1 MVPWIFA
8 LAVTLPAAADA
19 ASPAPAAATAA
30 AEDIDEIA
38 RALGADKQAAEA
50 AQPEAPQA
58 QAGAA
63 GAAAFN
69 PELSFVGDVAGAYF
83 SDEPAQLGAHDP
95 NHTGF
100 TFRQLELGVRSN
112 VDPYF
117 RFESFIV
124 FTAEG
129 VEVEEAVA
137 ATTSLPANLQL
148 RAGKFFTAFGRI
160 NNRHPHAWEFI
171 DAPLVT
177 ATFFGMHGNG
187 GVGVEP
193 SVLVPL
199 PWYTEVVAS
208 VIEPDA
214 DAIEPFAVEDTEI
227 ERFDRLMYMTAVKQF
242 WDLGSDW
249 GLGLGV
255 SGLQGPG
262 PMLGDRTYVGGVD
275 MHLKYRP
282 VSGGDDSSSVVLQG
296 EWLGRRRTVADLVSR
311 DSGYYAQLTYH
322 WDRRW
327 SAGVRTE
334 RLSAQSPVLELHEDE
349 GEDEHGHTHV
359 EVPGDHA
366 RLREAVQLTF
376 APTEF
381 SQLRLQQNRDRI
393 PGRDEPLWGTMLNLE
408 IAIGAHGAHSY

>member
-19 ASPAPAAATAA
+19 TSPAPAGPTAA
-30 AEDIDEIA
+30 AAPADLEDIT
-38 RALGADKQAAEA
+38 RALGADVKAAEEA
-50 AQPEAPQA
+50 APAPVQS
-58 QAGAA
+58 AA

-69 PELSFVGDVAGAYF
+69 PELSFVGDVAAAYF

-124 FTAEG
+124 FTGEG
-129 VEVEEAVA
+129 VEVEEAA
-137 ATTSLPANLQL
+137 ASTTSLPANLQL

-160 NNRHPHAWEFI
+160 NNRHPHSWDFI
-171 DAPLVT
+171 DQPLVNGK
-177 ATFFGMHGNG
+177 FFGLHANG
-187 GVGVEP
+187 GVGIEP
-193 SVLVPL
+193 SVLLPL
-199 PWYTEVVAS
+199 PWYTEVVAAAF
-208 VIEPDA
+208 EPDA

-227 ERFDRLMYMTAVKQF
+227 KRFDRLMYMTAVKQF

-249 GLGLGV
+249 GLGVGV

-262 PMLGDRTYVGGVD
+262 PMLGDRTHIGGVD
-275 MHLKYRP
+275 VHLKYRP
-282 VSGGDDSSSVVLQG
+282 LSGDDDQSSVVLQG
-296 EWLGRRRTVADLVSR
+296 EWLGRRREVADVASR
-311 DSGYYAQLTYH
+311 DSGGYVQLVYH
-322 WDRRW
+322 VDRRW
-327 SAGVRTE
+327 AAGLRAE
-334 RLSAQSPVLELHEDE
+334 RLSAEDPFLELHA
-349 GEDEHGHTHV
+349 GEAADEHGHEAA

-381 SQLRLQQNRDRI
+381 SQIRLQQNRDRI
-393 PGRDEPLWGTMLNLE
+393 PGRGEPVWGSFLNLE
-408 IAIGAHGAHSY
+408 VAIGAHGAHPY

>member
-8 LAVTLPAAADA
+8 LAVTLPAAAA
-19 ASPAPAAATAA
+19 ATSPAPAAATASVA
-30 AEDIDEIA
+30 PAELEEIT
-38 RALGADKQAAEA
+38 RALGADRPPAQEEPAE
-50 AQPEAPQA
+50 PAP
-58 QAGAA
+58 AA
-63 GAAAFN
+63 GGGSFN
-69 PELSFVGDVAGAYF
+69 PALSFVGDFAAAYF

-124 FTAEG
+124 FNGEG

-148 RAGKFFTAFGRI
+148 RAGKFFSQFGRI
-160 NNRHPHAWEFI
+160 NSRHPHSWDFI
-171 DAPLVT
+171 DQPLVT
-177 ATFFGMHGNG
+177 GKFFGLHPNG
-187 GVGVEP
+187 GVGLEP

-199 PWYTEVVAS
+199 PWYAEVVAAAF
-208 VIEPDA
+208 EPGA
-214 DAIEPFAVEDTEI
+214 DALEAFAVEDAEVS
-227 ERFDRLMYMTAVKQF
+227 RFDRLMYMAALKQF

-262 PMLGDRTYVGGVD
+262 PALGDRTHLGGVD
-275 MHLKYRP
+275 VHLKYRP
-282 VSGGDDSSSVVLQG
+282 VSGGDDSAAVVVQG
-296 EWLGRRRTVADLVSR
+296 EWIGRRREAADVTSR
-311 DSGYYAQLTYH
+311 DVGGYGQLVFH
-322 WDRRW
+322 WNRRW
-327 SAGVRTE
+327 SAGLRAE
-334 RLSAQSPVLELHEDE
+334 RLSAEDPFLELHADE
-349 GEDEHGHTHV
+349 EEDEHGHAAV

-366 RLREAVQLTF
+366 RLREALQLTF

-381 SQLRLQQNRDRI
+381 SQIRLQQNRDRI
-393 PGRDEPLWGTMLNLE
+393 PGRDEPVWGTMLNLE
-408 IAIGAHGAHSY
+408 IAIGAHGAHPY